1 MNFAFYDLETTGT
14 STAFDHPLQFAA
26 ILTDSNFKEIERVNL
41 RCRLAP
47 HVIPSPQA
55 LAVTGVRPHQLV
67 EPELPNLFEFAQ
79 ELTALVSRW
88 SPAIWTGFNSIRFD
102 EEMLRQMFYQ
112 NLQPEIFA
120 TQFNGNT
127 RFDIMAA
134 VFAVFQRCPDLLN
147 WPVDESGRVRFKLD
161 RLAPENGFEGHNA
174 HDALGD
180 VEATIHIAGLI
191 TERAPDL
198 WQQLLANR
206 DKSHVQPQ
214 LDQFE
219 PVELVGRFGG
229 GSPKAIMVCLCGYA
243 AKNQNQAYLFDL
255 DALDPQE
262 LITASEADLMTA
274 MDAEPRPLRSI
285 SINKVPMFLPPA
297 TVTDEQ
303 RRRARALA
311 DAPELRRRLIAAMAA
326 RYPADAD
333 TAPQHVEQQIFNGF
347 YSWNDKARLKEFQGA
362 DWPRQQEIVATFEDA
377 RLRQLGARLVAF
389 YAPNLLSDSDRRRYI
404 AWRRD
409 RWNASADTE
418 VEWMTL
424 EKARKALVEMQ
435 AAPVQEPSMM
445 EEIEAFMAGLASST
459 ANTEPG

>member
-1 MNFAFYDLETTGT
+1 MNFAFFDLETTGT
-14 STAFDHPLQFAA
+14 SPAFDHPLQFAA
-26 ILTDSNFKEIERVNL
+26 ILTDAEFREIERVNL

-67 EPELPNLFEFAQ
+67 DPELPNLFEFAQ
-79 ELTALVSRW
+79 ELTALVARW

-127 RFDIMAA
+127 RFDIMTA
-134 VFAVFQRCPDLLN
+134 VFAVFQRRSDLLK
-147 WPVDESGRVRFKLD
+147 WPVDETGRVRFKLD

-180 VEATIHIAGLI
+180 VEATIHLARLIA
-191 TERAPDL
+191 ERAPDL
-198 WQQLLANR
+198 WAQLLANR
-206 DKSHVQPQ
+206 DKGHVQAQ
-214 LDQFE
+214 LDRFE
-219 PVELVGRFGG
+219 PLELVGRFGG
-229 GSPKAIMVCLCGYA
+229 GPPSAIMGCLCGYA
-243 AKNQNQAYLFDL
+243 ARNPNQGYLFDL
-255 DALDPQE
+255 DAMDPQE
-262 LITASEADLMTA
+262 LITASDEDLMAA

-285 SINKVPMFLPPA
+285 SINKVPMLLPPA

-303 RRRARALA
+303 RRRAQVLSGQ
-311 DAPELRRRLIAAMAA
+311 PELRQRLIAAMAA

-333 TAPQHVEQQIFNGF
+333 TPPQHVEQQIFNGF

-362 DWPRQQEIVATFEDA
+362 NWPRRQEIVATFEDA
-377 RLRQLGARLVAF
+377 RLRQLGSRLVAF
-389 YAPNLLSDSDRRRYI
+389 YAPNLLSDNERRRYI
-404 AWRRD
+404 AWRRE
-409 RWNASADTE
+409 RWNAPADTE

-424 EKARKALVEMQ
+424 EKACQALLEMQ
-435 AAPVQEPSMM
+435 AAPVQDPSMI
-445 EEIEAFMAGLASST
+445 EEIEAFMAGLVSST
-459 ANTEPG
+459 ANAELG